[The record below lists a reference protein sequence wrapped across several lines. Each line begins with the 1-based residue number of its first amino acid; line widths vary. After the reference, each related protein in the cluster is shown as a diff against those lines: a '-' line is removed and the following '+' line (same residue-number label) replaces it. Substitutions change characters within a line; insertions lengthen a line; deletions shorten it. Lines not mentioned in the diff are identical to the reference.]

1 MSPRLVAATLLLIIP
16 ALLNG
21 ATNIVRVWP
30 AYRDADSFR
39 RITEYMGSRES
50 TGNEIVLRT
59 QADSRNGYYFL
70 TRLKNDSATPGA
82 TLVLEVVMP
91 GNPAVRTFTFPSDLP
106 SGQQVYQ
113 LGVTGADWPGK
124 GTRPSAWR
132 VTARTADGT
141 ILAERTSF
149 LWSAPAAATAAAK

>member
-21 ATNIVRVWP
+21 ATSIVRVWP

-39 RITEYMGSRES
+39 RITEYMGGRES

-59 QADSRNGYYFL
+59 QADSRDGYYFL
-70 TRLKNDSATPGA
+70 TRLKNDSATPG
-82 TLVLEVVMP
+82 TSLVLEVILP
-91 GNPAVRTFTFPSDLP
+91 GNPAVHTFTFAADLP
-106 SGQQVYQ
+106 AGRQVYQ

-149 LWSAPAAATAAAK
+149 LWSAPGAATAAAK

>member
-1 MSPRLVAATLLLIIP
+1 MSPRLVAATLLLIVP

-21 ATNIVRVWP
+21 ASNIVRVWP

-39 RITEYMGSRES
+39 RITEYMGGRES
-50 TGNEIVLRT
+50 TGSEIVLRT
-59 QADSRNGYYFL
+59 QADSRDGYYFL
-70 TRLKNDSATPGA
+70 TRLKNDSAMPGA
-82 TLVLEVVMP
+82 SFVLEVILP
-91 GNPAVRTFTFPSDLP
+91 GNPAVHTFTFAADLP
-106 SGQQVYQ
+106 AGQQVYQ

-132 VTARTADGT
+132 VTARAADGA

-149 LWSAPAAATAAAK
+149 LWSAPVATTAAAK

>member
-1 MSPRLVAATLLLIIP
+1 MSPRLVVASLLIAIP
-16 ALLNG
+16 ALLQG
-21 ATNIVRVWP
+21 ATSIVRVWP

-39 RITEYMGSRES
+39 RITEYMGGNES

-59 QADSRNGYYFL
+59 QTASRDGYYFL
-70 TRLKNDSATPGA
+70 TRLKTDSATQGSS
-82 TLVLEVVMP
+82 LVLEVILP
-91 GNPAVRTFTFPSDLP
+91 GNPAIHTFTFNADLP
-106 SGQQVYQ
+106 TGHQVYQ

-132 VTARTADGT
+132 VTIRSSEGA

-149 LWSAPAAATAAAK
+149 LWTAPAATTAAK

>member
-1 MSPRLVAATLLLIIP
+1 MSPRLVVASLLIAIP
-16 ALLNG
+16 ALLQG
-21 ATNIVRVWP
+21 ATSIVRVWP

-39 RITEYMGSRES
+39 RITEYMGGNES

-59 QADSRNGYYFL
+59 QTASRDGYYFL
-70 TRLKNDSATPGA
+70 TRLKTDSATPGSS
-82 TLVLEVVMP
+82 LVLEVILP
-91 GNPAVRTFTFPSDLP
+91 GNPAIHTFTFSADLP
-106 SGQQVYQ
+106 TGHQVYQ

-132 VTARTADGT
+132 VTIRSSEGA

-149 LWSAPAAATAAAK
+149 LWTAPAATTAAK

>member
-1 MSPRLVAATLLLIIP
+1 MSPRLVAASILLAIP
-16 ALLNG
+16 ALLNA
-21 ATNIVRVWP
+21 ATDIVRVWP

-39 RITEYMGSRES
+39 RITEYMGGRES

-59 QADSRNGYYFL
+59 QADSRDGYYFL
-70 TRLKNDSATPGA
+70 TRLKTDSATQGSS
-82 TLVLEVVMP
+82 LVLEVILP
-91 GNPAVRTFTFPSDLP
+91 GNPAIHTFTFNADLP
-106 SGQQVYQ
+106 TGHQVYQ

-132 VTARTADGT
+132 VTARTTDGT

-149 LWSAPAAATAAAK
+149 LWSAPATATAAAK